1 MRPKARLFIALILSL
16 TLASCGGSAGSSPST
31 TPGASPPS
39 SQPPSPP
46 PPPSPTPTGFAFGHV
61 VIVALENKNYSSV
74 VGNTSDMPYLNSL
87 ISQYGLGANYYANTH
102 PSIGNYFM
110 LTTGKVITN
119 DDSFGGIVSDDNVV
133 RQLNAAGKTWR
144 SYAES
149 LPSNG
154 YLGGNT
160 GLYLRRHNPFTFFSD
175 VQNNSAMAQAN
186 IVGFGQFNS
195 DIRAG
200 SLPQY
205 SFVVPN
211 VINDAHDCPSS
222 ISACLAIT
230 DHWLQNNLATL
241 LADPTFRSDG
251 VLIIWFD
258 ESETVN
264 TNGGGR
270 VPIVFISPAWSK
282 SGYVSQTFGQHENT
296 LRFTMDALGVTSV
309 PGAGAGAH
317 GWTEFFNAH

>member
-1 MRPKARLFIALILSL
+1 MRPQFILALICSL
-16 TLASCGGSAGSSPST
+16 TLISCGGSAGSTSST
-31 TPGASPPS
+31 TTTTPPS
-39 SQPPSPP
+39 SSPSSTTSPS
-46 PPPSPTPTGFAFGHV
+46 PSPTPTGFAFGHV
-61 VIVALENKNYSSV
+61 VIVALENKNYSSI
-74 VGNTSDMPYLNSL
+74 VGDKSDMPYLNSL
-87 ISQYGLGANYYANTH
+87 ISKYGLGANYYANTH

-110 LTTGKVITN
+110 LTTGQVITN
-119 DDSFGGIVSDDNVV
+119 DDSFSGVVSADNVV

-154 YLGGNT
+154 YLGGDD
-160 GLYLRRHNPFTFFSD
+160 GLYLRRHNPFTYFSD
-175 VQNNSAMAQAN
+175 VQNNPSMAQAN

-200 SLPQY
+200 HLPQY

-211 VINDAHDCPSS
+211 MISDAHDCPSS

-230 DHWLQNNLATL
+230 DIWLQTNLATL

-258 ESETVN
+258 ESETDN
-264 TNGGGR
+264 TNGGGH
-270 VPIVFISPAWSK
+270 VPLIFISPAWSK
-282 SGYVSQTFGQHENT
+282 SGFVSQTFGQHENT

-309 PGAGAGAH
+309 PGAGASAH